1 MPHLPATKGKHPAP
15 QARPAAGAEALVH
28 PIYARLLRMLL
39 QQSAI
44 DSDRVLAA
52 AALDWN
58 QLLTTEQRLPRD
70 TVIRLVQ
77 AAMQATGK
85 PWLGLEL
92 GDQAPVSAHGP
103 LGYAAVTAPDLQHCL
118 MVLGR
123 YGPVREDSFSWSF
136 QMRPEG
142 GTLQVIDRL
151 DWGSARS
158 FVLDTMAAALVRVLH
173 AAVGSLPA
181 GLRLDVPLPRPAWVA
196 HYERALPLPLQ
207 FGQPTL
213 ALHVPAAALR
223 LPLLGADARA
233 HAAACHECDAAL
245 AELVQSSMAQRVA
258 SLLGHT
264 PEGSYPRLP
273 DIAAQC
279 EVSERTLM
287 RRLALEGTSFQQLL
301 DAHKQS
307 RTLWLLQHTSDS
319 VEDIAGRLGYTD
331 TSNFSRTV
339 KRWFGH
345 TPSALRKGTL
355 STAPA

>member
-1 MPHLPATKGKHPAP
+1 MPHLPATKGKHPAR

-173 AAVGSLPA
+173 AAVGSPPA

-264 PEGSYPRLP
+264 AEGSYPRLP

-301 DAHKQS
+301 DAHQQS